1 MGGLEGGY
9 LQGFGVTHM
18 GTPHVAAAARDSLML
33 DPF

>member
-9 LQGFGVTHM
+9 LQGFGVTHT
-18 GTPHVAAAARDSLML
+18 GTPHVAAAASDSLVP